1 MGEFIDGLSKYA
13 TFKGMATRRQFWVFI
28 GVSLG
33 ITLALTFVEF
43 FLRGLFGW
51 DVSGDSALANL
62 YSLAVFLPTMAVG
75 ARRMQDTDHPAWWI
89 LVTIANL
96 IFAVTDGTAGT
107 NNYGPYPKGRDLV
120 NVS

>member
-1 MGEFIDGLSKYA
+1 MGEFIDGLSKYVK
-13 TFKGMATRRQFWVFI
+13 FKGRATRRQFWMFI
-28 GVSLG
+28 AVSLG
-33 ITLALTFVEF
+33 ITLGLTFFEGF
-43 FLRGLFGW
+43 IRGLFGW
-51 DVSGDSALANL
+51 GVTGESALANL

-89 LVTIANL
+89 LIPIANV

-107 NNYGPYPKGRDLV
+107 NKYGPDPKGRDLA